1 MREHIEGQHMAEIQR
16 STKNPMCGCSRT
28 FDNEREL
35 RHHLHD
41 MHGLNETIWQ
51 NPKPPRKRKRA
62 CKLEEHCSSAERP
75 KKFGFY
81 PYQPPHNEDQKSP
94 PGNMSAAIPAPVSF
108 VEEHPGQYYCSGTS
122 DKSSTNSTNSTSASS
137 RSTSIASCF
146 SAAHS
151 QLSSRPTSPS
161 LDVIDPRILKPIDFD
176 MEDGCQYDDQVPIQL
191 DSTNPSVNEPEA
203 NNEPFGGIIQPKPPV
218 ASFANS
224 TREDCAD
231 NEAEEE
237 TSKALRADCP
247 TFSDNQAA
255 KDKREEHPH
264 KQAALEVKIPCCDD
278 QADVSSARGPLT
290 RAKTKS
296 QPALRH
302 LDDFN
307 SRKTR
312 KKLNAKE
319 KRQILEFKG
328 QNLTLRQIGPHF
340 ADIDTAVLRQA
351 WKDME
356 LPQRC
361 TRSRASRRGG

>member
-1 MREHIEGQHMAEIQR
+1 
-16 STKNPMCGCSRT
+16 
-28 FDNEREL
+28 
-35 RHHLHD
+35 
-41 MHGLNETIWQ
+41 
-51 NPKPPRKRKRA
+51 
-62 CKLEEHCSSAERP
+62 
-75 KKFGFY
+75 
-81 PYQPPHNEDQKSP
+81 
-94 PGNMSAAIPAPVSF
+94 
-108 VEEHPGQYYCSGTS
+108 
-122 DKSSTNSTNSTSASS
+122 
-137 RSTSIASCF
+137 
-146 SAAHS
+146 
-151 QLSSRPTSPS
+151 
-161 LDVIDPRILKPIDFD
+161 

-203 NNEPFGGIIQPKPPV
+203 NNEPFGGIIQPKAPV

-340 ADIDTAVLRQA
+340 VDIDTAVLRQA